1 MNAQT
6 QYRLAAAD
14 LETILAVVRGNTLA
28 AAAER
33 LNVDVST
40 VFRSIQRIEQGV
52 GQRLF
57 DRSRSGY
64 QPLEL
69 AQLLAEYAEHMEI
82 ELEAARSA
90 AQLKSE
96 DASGTV
102 RITTTDAI
110 LQGLVAPALRGLN
123 AAHPMLSF
131 ELHASTEVAN
141 LTRRDADIAVRAARR
156 RPQHLV
162 GKHLGPIRAALYT
175 GAKGSTK
182 TLDAALENTACWIG
196 PDDGLPA
203 HESVIWRKKYA
214 PKITPTYRVGSTLAV
229 MQLVE
234 LGLGVGILP
243 MFLAE
248 GRKGLIRLSEE
259 LEECRTDLWL
269 LTHPE
274 SRHLRRVSAVFSYL
288 AENVALRS

>member
-1 MNAQT
+1 MNAKL
-6 QYRLAAAD
+6 QYRLTAAD
-14 LETILAVVRGNTLA
+14 LEIILAVVRANTLA

-33 LNVDVST
+33 LNVDTST

-57 DRSRSGY
+57 DRTRSGY

-69 AQLLAEYAEHMEI
+69 AQSLAEHAEHMEL
-82 ELEAARSA
+82 ELESARSA

-96 DASGTV
+96 HVSGTV
-102 RITTTDAI
+102 RITTTDAM
-110 LQGLVAPALRGLN
+110 LQGLVAPALKGLN

-131 ELHASTEVAN
+131 ELNASTEVAN
-141 LTRRDADIAVRAARR
+141 LTRRDADIAVRATRQ
-156 RPQHLV
+156 RPQHLI
-162 GKHLGPIRAALYT
+162 GKHLGPIRTALYA
-175 GAKGSTK
+175 GSKGPTK
-182 TLDAALENTACWIG
+182 TLDAALDGSACWVG

-203 HESVIWRKKYA
+203 HESVIWRKRHV

-259 LEECRTDLWL
+259 LEDCRTDLWL

-274 SRHLRRVSAVFSYL
+274 SRHLRRIATVYSYL
-288 AENVALRS
+288 AENIALR